1 MIVDVITLNQC
12 CDILNAQS
20 SKSDVASG
28 VNLWWMPFLSAA
40 ILLFVLPPTVGEEAT
55 DSVVLRAVG
64 FGVAIYMA
72 YLSSDERRN
81 PGWYLFGLLVFLGY
95 VIILI
100 LAACLSD
107 WARIFSFWS
116 AVIA

>member
-1 MIVDVITLNQC
+1 M
-12 CDILNAQS
+12 
-20 SKSDVASG
+20 
-28 VNLWWMPFLSAA
+28 SAA
-40 ILLFVLPPTVGEEAT
+40 ILLFVLPPAVGEEAT

-64 FGVAIYMA
+64 FGVGIYMA

-81 PGWYLFGLLVFLGY
+81 PGWYLLGLLVFLGY

-100 LAACLSD
+100 LAACSSD

-116 AVIA
+116 AAIA